1 NSLNK
6 FIKVKKDP
14 IEKMSHCNVVY
25 KISCCDCE
33 ASYVGQTK
41 RQLST
46 RVNEHKKDINKKSGS
61 PSVIS
66 THRMN
71 FGHNFKWNDVQI
83 LDEEDSFRRRLIS
96 EMINIK
102 RQLKPLNLQS
112 DTDFLSND
120 YLPILSKF
128 PSL

>member
-1 NSLNK
+1 
-6 FIKVKKDP
+6 
-14 IEKMSHCNVVY
+14 MSHCNVVY